1 MHRFQ
6 AFENRK
12 KVMNLLT
19 YLLIFITSFDCRRSP
34 GGCLDTMPKT
44 GEHLLDL
51 YFLRRVDI
59 CGLDVPIVS

>member
-1 MHRFQ
+1 
-6 AFENRK
+6 
-12 KVMNLLT
+12 VMNLLT
-19 YLLIFITSFDCRRSP
+19 SCCYSSLQLP
-34 GGCLDTMPKT
+34 VPVLHVELLDTMPKT